1 MAYTRRSRTSV
12 RRRTPARRVN
22 RTNYG
27 RKRRSPVRRVS
38 RGRSARPQTL
48 RIVIEQPGDVG
59 AARPEITGRPVET
72 TGKKAKF

>member
-1 MAYTRRSRTSV
+1 MAYTRRSRSTV
-12 RRRTPARRVN
+12 RRRSSARRVN
-22 RTNYG
+22 RTNYSS
-27 RKRRSPVRRVS
+27 KRRRTVRRVS
-38 RGRSARPQTL
+38 RGRAARPQTL